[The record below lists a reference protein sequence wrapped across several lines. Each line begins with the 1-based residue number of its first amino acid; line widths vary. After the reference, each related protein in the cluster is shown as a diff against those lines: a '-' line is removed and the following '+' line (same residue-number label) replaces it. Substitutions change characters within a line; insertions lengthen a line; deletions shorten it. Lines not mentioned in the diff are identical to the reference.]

1 MRSGNYRTV
10 AVDGAANP
18 RELRAA
24 SEEYAMLWLSRFVL
38 RMALD
43 YPEWTERL
51 LARISDNPGIIRRN
65 AETLKASFPEIDC

>member
-1 MRSGNYRTV
+1 M
-10 AVDGAANP
+10 
-18 RELRAA
+18 
-24 SEEYAMLWLSRFVL
+24 SRFVL